1 MKEKKNNRFRQLETR
16 FNEDQQ
22 NAREKIKQEPNRL
35 KRFFKWVLHLI
46 VFPWKWIFVNIQD
59 WRTALIFVIVV
70 LVVSSEVWVS
80 YLIYF
85 ITNNA
90 WFLGI
95 GSACWLFWLG
105 PGTPFLIIC
114 IGLTILIK
122 GLFNKLKEKKYDN
135 NRKTRNQG

>member
-22 NAREKIKQEPNRL
+22 KAKEKIKSEPNKL
-35 KRFFKWVLHLI
+35 KRAFKWILHLI

-59 WRTALIFVIVV
+59 WRTALIFVIVL
-70 LVVSSEVWVS
+70 LVVSSEVWVP

-105 PGTPFLIIC
+105 PGTPFLVIC

-122 GLFNKLKEKKYDN
+122 GLFNKLKEKRNDN